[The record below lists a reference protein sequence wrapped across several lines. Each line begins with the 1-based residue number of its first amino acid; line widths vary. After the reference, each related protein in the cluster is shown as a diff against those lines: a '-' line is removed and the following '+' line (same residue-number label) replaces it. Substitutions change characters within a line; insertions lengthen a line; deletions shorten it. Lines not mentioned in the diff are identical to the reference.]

1 MGNFDSW
8 AFHNASGRR
17 SPVCPCHTLFFKNIC
32 NENTDIQIQQ
42 IQNQLEI
49 CVCAFVCLRMKR
61 KERIVSVMFFIITD
75 KARAKGGGRQKVSVL

>member
-1 MGNFDSW
+1 MSDFDSW
-8 AFHNASGRR
+8 AFYKANGL
-17 SPVCPCHTLFFKNIC
+17 VCPCHALFSKNKC
-32 NENTDIQIQQ
+32 NENIDIQ